1 MATVPDWSEN
11 SANRRNDRADYEKKP
26 MTQEE
31 VIEISKRM
39 SEEAPKA
46 AQKMIAASGQDPLE
60 YSPLTRECMAALIYG
75 MLGAAS
81 MEALGYHEWRWTGM
95 EISIISITLLGVP
108 VEQGVPLSQYLY
120 ENSSKQRNPDL
131 NVNIHQLIHYG
142 LDSYYLLD
150 QPDRLEKAVQAI
162 LQACY
167 KAFGTGEEGGQT
179 VP

>member
-1 MATVPDWSEN
+1 M
-11 SANRRNDRADYEKKP
+11 KKEP

-39 SEEAPKA
+39 SKEAPKA

-108 VEQGVPLSQYLY
+108 VEQGVPLSQYL
-120 ENSSKQRNPDL
+120 
-131 NVNIHQLIHYG
+131 
-142 LDSYYLLD
+142 
-150 QPDRLEKAVQAI
+150 
-162 LQACY
+162 
-167 KAFGTGEEGGQT
+167 
-179 VP
+179 

>member
-1 MATVPDWSEN
+1 MMATVPDWSEN

-46 AQKMIAASGQDPLE
+46 AQKMIAASGQDPLD

-81 MEALGYHEWRWTGM
+81 NQHYFHYSFGSTGGAGGAALP
-95 EISIISITLLGVP
+95 ISL
-108 VEQGVPLSQYLY
+108 
-120 ENSSKQRNPDL
+120 
-131 NVNIHQLIHYG
+131 
-142 LDSYYLLD
+142 
-150 QPDRLEKAVQAI
+150 
-162 LQACY
+162 
-167 KAFGTGEEGGQT
+167 
-179 VP
+179 